1 MYEFMQHLKRDPN
14 TTTRLQLYE
23 NGFFPVCVEDID
35 RAEATL
41 GYVLPLELRRFY
53 EEIGEGR
60 LQTGRNGKVAD
71 NNNVASPCELEA
83 IRNGTSDWLMPYSQL
98 EPDTL
103 PFFQRDVDL
112 FLCLKPKS
120 DNPNA
125 VWWMWGELMPNRG
138 KICDS
143 LVEFFQR
150 LVEDP
155 NWFNP
160 PKP

>member
-1 MYEFMQHLKRDPN
+1 MFEFMYDLRRNSATTKR
-14 TTTRLQLYE
+14 LELYE
-23 NGFFPVCVEDID
+23 NGFFPVSEDEIND
-35 RAEATL
+35 AERRL
-41 GYVLPLELRRFY
+41 GFSLPKELRNFY

-60 LQTGRNGKVAD
+60 LQTGKNSKYTDYNEVACPSEL
-71 NNNVASPCELEA
+71 VAILD
-83 IRNGTSDWLMPYSQL
+83 GTSEWLMPYSQL

-103 PFFQRDVDL
+103 PFLQRGVDS

-125 VWWMWGELMPNRG
+125 VWWMWGELMPNGG

-160 PKP
+160 PQQ